1 MARYWV
7 GGSGTWDASDT
18 THWSASSGGAGGASV
33 PTSSDDAIFDAN
45 SGTTTCTLSGVIQC
59 ANFDASATSLL
70 IFTGTTNT
78 FSVYGNFTLKS
89 GMTWSHSGTIKLAA
103 TTTGKTGFFGFSSTA
118 GNTRVLTLGS
128 STINCNYLVFN
139 EIYRATLTFN
149 YNTSTIDV
157 VTPATTA
164 NVGGMTFYNLKLRI
178 GGTNFG
184 SDVAISGNP
193 TITNDLTITGYDTQY
208 RLLVRSDVLGTQRT
222 ITANNIVS
230 LTNTDFRDIIGAG
243 AATWTG
249 TSIGDHGGNS
259 GITTTTPVTRYWVGQ
274 GGSWADNTWATTSG
288 GAAGASMPIAQDTAI
303 FDANSFNAAGQTITV
318 NVVGVAGILD
328 FTNVTNN
335 PAITF
340 NVGGVTPMEIYGSL
354 TLKSGMTWTTQT
366 STLAFGSRSPI
377 TITTAGVTVNQSL
390 QIRTF
395 GTTVTLGDDLT
406 IANGETLTLSNGT
419 LDANNKNVTTGLFS
433 SSNSNTRTLTMGSG
447 LWTLVGVGTVW
458 STATTTN
465 LTFNKDTANIK
476 ITDTS
481 TSAITFSGGG
491 QTFNNLWF
499 SREIGRA

>member
-103 TTTGKTGFFGFSSTA
+103 TTTGKTFTTAAVSLSAIVTFGTGGAGGGWTLQDAITCTKSITLANGTLDTNNQNITCTTGGTGFFGFSSTA

-128 STINCNYLVFN
+128 STITCNYLVFN

-335 PAITF
+335 PAIT
-340 NVGGVTPMEIYGSL
+340 
-354 TLKSGMTWTTQT
+354 
-366 STLAFGSRSPI
+366 
-377 TITTAGVTVNQSL
+377 
-390 QIRTF
+390 
-395 GTTVTLGDDLT
+395 
-406 IANGETLTLSNGT
+406 
-419 LDANNKNVTTGLFS
+419 
-433 SSNSNTRTLTMGSG
+433 
-447 LWTLVGVGTVW
+447 
-458 STATTTN
+458 
-465 LTFNKDTANIK
+465 
-476 ITDTS
+476 
-481 TSAITFSGGG
+481 
-491 QTFNNLWF
+491 WF
-499 SREIGRA
+499 F